1 MTQKLLKQINSVSHL
16 QTLLLYQS
24 VIFQQAN
31 TQIELLRVKIA
42 CFYCCS
48 LNIYHSFRNNLQN

>member
-1 MTQKLLKQINSVSHL
+1 MTQTLLKQINSVSHL
-16 QTLLLYQS
+16 QTLLYQS
-24 VIFQQAN
+24 VILQQSN